1 MELADSLENLKE
13 NSLTVSSHFPWKNKI
28 ENIYIQI
35 RKLKE
40 VNASKELMEV
50 EPKASRRVDFF
61 TWLITGE

>member
-50 EPKASRRVDFF
+50 EPKAS
-61 TWLITGE
+61 